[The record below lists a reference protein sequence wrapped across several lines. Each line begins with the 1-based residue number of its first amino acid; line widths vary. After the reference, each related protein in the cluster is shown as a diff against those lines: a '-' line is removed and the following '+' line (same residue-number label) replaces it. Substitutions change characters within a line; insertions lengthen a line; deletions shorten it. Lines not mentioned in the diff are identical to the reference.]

1 MTPPRVGLER
11 RLLDLEGAADDG
23 FAAAAARAV
32 GADGLLVVEPAD
44 DGGLQ
49 VRLAEPGTLEGLR
62 LPGAG
67 LPAPGAG
74 RAVLL
79 EDPSA
84 APGADRFPRARWA
97 LAGADPAGRFTAVWF
112 GRGRPP
118 RRLAGD
124 PGLCRALLSRVAG
137 RLGTAAAAE
146 ASAALSRL
154 GHEFKTPLVG
164 IKGYAELILDQ
175 ADPLDPRARDWARR
189 IAAGAN
195 RLASLLRRAT
205 AEARTGAPWSYDPR
219 SAPPERWLP
228 WCVDQAE
235 GLAAGRSLAWSW
247 AVAPDTP
254 AALVDRE
261 AVRDAVLELLQN
273 AARATPDGG
282 RVLAAA
288 RPERRGGRPGVRVTV
303 TDTGRGLPGG
313 DPDRL
318 FGRFVTGTRL
328 LGHHSGEF
336 AYGAAGL
343 GLGLPL
349 VRGIARAHGG
359 DAWIEARSPGAA
371 AHLWLPAAGPGDRAG
386 EEAPARGGAVLL
398 VEPDP
403 EARAVLAEALAPACE
418 VVEAGGADAARARW
432 AERADWLGAV
442 VEPRFDGGGVDLVRD
457 LVRSAGPDG
466 PPVLVYT
473 TTGPGEAGAYRAVG
487 AAACLA
493 KPARS
498 RAVLQRLQSLTRRK
512 GRP

>member
-1 MTPPRVGLER
+1 MGERVGLER
-11 RLLDLEGAADDG
+11 RRIDLDGAPAGG

-32 GADGLLVVEPAD
+32 GADGLLVFEPAD
-44 DGGLQ
+44 DGGLA
-49 VRLAEPGTLEGLR
+49 VRLAEPGSLEGLR
-62 LPGAG
+62 LPEAG

-74 RAVLL
+74 RAVALA
-79 EDPSA
+79 DPSSV
-84 APGADRFPRARWA
+84 PGADRFPRARWA
-97 LAGADPAGRFTAVWF
+97 VAGQDLAGRFTAVWF
-112 GRGRPP
+112 GRGRSP
-118 RRLAGD
+118 RRLVAD
-124 PGLCRALLSRVAG
+124 PTLSRFLLSQVAG
-137 RLGTAAAAE
+137 RLDIAPAAE
-146 ASAALSRL
+146 ASGALSRL
-154 GHEFKTPLVG
+154 SHEFKTPLVG
-164 IKGYAELILDQ
+164 IKGYAELILDR
-175 ADPLDPRARDWARR
+175 ADPLDPRAREWARR

-195 RLASLLRRAT
+195 RLASVLRRVT
-205 AEARTGAPWSYDPR
+205 AEARTGAPWAYDPR
-219 SAPPERWLP
+219 PAPPDRWLP

-235 GLAAGRSLAWSW
+235 SLAAGRSLAWSW

-282 RVLAAA
+282 GVRAEA
-288 RPERRGGRPGVRVTV
+288 RPEARGGRPGVRVTV
-303 TDTGRGLPGG
+303 TDSGRGVPAG

-318 FGRFVTGTRL
+318 FGRFVTGTPVL
-328 LGHHSGEF
+328 AHHSGEF

-359 DAWIEARSPGAA
+359 EAWIEARSRGAA
-371 AHLWLPAAGPGDRAG
+371 VHLWLPAAGPGEGAG
-386 EEAPARGGAVLL
+386 GEAPVAGGAVLL

-403 EARAVLAEALAPACE
+403 ESRGILAEALSPACE
-418 VVEAGGADAARARW
+418 VVVVDTADRARARW

-498 RAVLQRLQSLTRRK
+498 RAVLQRLHALTRRR
-512 GRP
+512 GLR